1 MPVPVQ
7 TPYIEY
13 TGNGSTTSFPLTF
26 DCEKAEFLIVTIN
39 GTAAVVG
46 SWSLAGGNVIFTT
59 PPAVAALV
67 VFKRSTPN
75 VRTSNYNQY
84 DNSFRPLPVNKDFDK
99 IWIRLQELGVEDW
112 LLWRGLNA
120 EIAARIAADVAY
132 NQLSIDRDNALQA
145 YLVNKINDVYANL
158 SNSLITEINN
168 RVAGDNATALSAR
181 EYTDFM
187 LRMNASMAM
196 FDGVSDNIVIL
207 PDGSNQ
213 RSLNI
218 FQKRKNEE
226 RKSIYD
232 FLIPGES
239 YTDVTF
245 DWTTVVARAITF
257 MKNRGG
263 GQIYFPKNQYL
274 FNGAVAADGKIV
286 GIQIPFTG
294 GSDTGATAVS
304 IDLIGECR
312 DTSFLCGVNNMIMIR
327 HSSSYSEIGNFQI
340 LANGKTGCWGLALI
354 PENVTNANT
363 ASQQS
368 HNCIYNM
375 YLSELH
381 EGIVLQSGGDGGAYY
396 NLFSNIH
403 IHGGAYG
410 GRGVWLS
417 PGTVKSDTTLASP
430 PNRNRFFSVRV
441 ANANVGFHLA
451 SGDTNQFF
459 GCAVEGITR
468 NTNTHQATPTGLIV
482 ERTDGQYGIQGN
494 NFFGWTAENCTREAV
509 ILQPRTGFFGF
520 ILRAAKCILAEDV
533 LTLTDST
540 FVGSYDPT
548 TFPTMLGGLL
558 TVSSGIV
565 FNTRIYTDN
574 TTYTE
579 GTYTLTTGVTVRSAQ
594 GIFDV
599 GGSYRNYTLNT
610 TRVTNMTSVI
620 AQVSQFR
627 QLGQIVDWD
636 FRADFRVA
644 STTTPIEI
652 ILPKIANATLY
663 QGGIANLRNHRFFIR
678 LANGF
683 SAAYVEYE
691 AALSDDG
698 AKITLAVP
706 TAEAWD
712 AAYVY
717 VQARISYRVQT

>member
-1 MPVPVQ
+1 MAVA
-7 TPYIEY
+7 TPIP
-13 TGNGSTTSFPLTF
+13 FVKATF
-26 DCEKAEFLIVTIN
+26 FDRCGKP
-39 GTAAVVG
+39 
-46 SWSLAGGNVIFTT
+46 LAGGKVYTYEPRSTT
-59 PPAVAALV
+59 PKATYKAPI
-67 VFKRSTPN
+67 SGTPN
-75 VRTSNYNQY
+75 TNPVILDAAGQADIYLSGRYRILVTTAAGTVVNDNDDIGSWYSGDLDSQLESVNQY
-84 DNSFRPLPVNKDFDK
+84 LDDSGDSL
-99 IWIRLQELGVEDW
+99 
-112 LLWRGLNA
+112 
-120 EIAARIAADVAY
+120 IASQQARIDAMVNEGLVGAGSTD
-132 NQLSIDRDNALQA
+132 LLLALP
-145 YLVNKINDVYANL
+145 NG
-158 SNSLITEINN
+158 
-168 RVAGDNATALSAR
+168 R
-181 EYTDFM
+181 
-187 LRMNASMAM
+187 
-196 FDGVSDNIVIL
+196 
-207 PDGSNQ
+207 NQ
-213 RSLNI
+213 RN
-218 FQKRKNEE
+218 KNAD
-226 RKSIYD
+226 RQSIYD
-232 FLIPGES
+232 HVIIGEN
-239 YTDVTF
+239 YTSAGF
-245 DWTTVVARAITF
+245 DWTPVVARAITF

-417 PGTVKSDTTLASP
+417 PGAVKSDTTLASP

-494 NFFGWTAENCTREAV
+494 NFFGWTAENCTREAI

-540 FVGSYDPT
+540 FIGSYDPT

-574 TTYTE
+574 TTYTDS
-579 GTYTLTTGVTVRSAQ
+579 TYTLTTGVTVRIPQ

-599 GGSYRNYTLNT
+599 GGSYRNYTLNS
-610 TRVTNMTSVI
+610 TRVTNVTSSNVL
-620 AQVSQFR
+620 AQTSQYR
-627 QLGQIVDWD
+627 VLGQIVDWD
-636 FRADFRVA
+636 FRADFRVT

-652 ILPKIANATLY
+652 TLPKPASATLY
-663 QGGIANLRNHRFFIR
+663 QGGITNLRNHRFFIR

-698 AKITLAVP
+698 TKITLAVP
-706 TAEAWD
+706 TAGAWD

-717 VQARISYRVQT
+717 MQARISYRVQT